1 MHVLN
6 RFLDLLRLDRKDIYQ
21 LFFYALFSGL
31 ISLTMP
37 LGIQAIVNFIQSGRM
52 SVSWAILVTLVVMG
66 VAFNG
71 YLSIMQLRITEN
83 IQQKTFVR
91 ASLLFAYRLPRLK
104 LETIQN
110 VYPPQLANRF
120 MDTLTIQKGTSK
132 LLLDFSAALLQI
144 VFGLL
149 LLALY
154 HPIFILFGIGV
165 LALLYFIFK
174 LSFKAGL
181 ETSLSESKYKY
192 KILAWL
198 QEIARNTFSFRRDD
212 QLQFGL
218 KKTDDLLQHYLTYRE
233 KHFAII
239 RQQNT
244 RLIGFK
250 VLITAG
256 LLGLGGLLVVQQQL
270 NIGQFVAAEIVIVLV
285 INSVEKIIFGLET
298 FYDVLTSIDKMD
310 QVMKMPFEEE
320 SFFDNNS
327 KHANCILEAKDAMY
341 YYSTDKNRSLGPL
354 NFKMEQSEKI
364 LISGDNGAGKSTLL
378 KMLSGYVRPH
388 EGSFQVYDMLLQ
400 KISIQ
405 NFRSELGV
413 VLSGDVPFE
422 GTLWENIT
430 YLQPEVD
437 KEAVRWA
444 IDLVGLADF
453 VTTLEHG
460 YDTPIIAE
468 GRQLSTSISQ
478 RIVLA
483 RAIVHRPK
491 WLFLESPLSHL
502 DPPEAQLIISNLAS
516 TEMKWTL
523 VVISKNPYW
532 KSMITRELTLQHGTI
547 VSDQKH

>member
-1 MHVLN
+1 MQALQ
-6 RFLDLLRLDRKDIYQ
+6 RFFNLLRLDRKDIYQ

-31 ISLTMP
+31 ISLSLP

-71 YLSIMQLRITEN
+71 YLSLMQLRITEN
-83 IQQKTFVR
+83 IQQKIFVR
-91 ASLLFAYRLPRLK
+91 AGLLFAYRLPRLK
-104 LETIQN
+104 METIQQ

-154 HPIFILFGIGV
+154 HPLFILFGIGV

-192 KILAWL
+192 KILGWL
-198 QEIARNTFSFRRDD
+198 QEIARNTFSFRREN

-218 KKTDDLLQHYLTYRE
+218 QKTDDLLGQYLNYRE

-285 INSVEKIIFGLET
+285 INSVEKIILGLET
-298 FYDVLTSIDKMD
+298 FYDVLTSIDKID
-310 QVMKMPFEEE
+310 QVMQMPLEEE
-320 SFFDNNS
+320 ASHEEQATNAD
-327 KHANCILEAKDAMY
+327 CILEAKDAVY
-341 YYSTDKNRSLGPL
+341 HYSSDKNRSLGPL
-354 NFKMEQSEKI
+354 HFKMEQGEKI
-364 LISGDNGAGKSTLL
+364 LISGDNGSGKSTLL

-388 EGSFQVYDMLLQ
+388 DGSFQVYDVLLQ
-400 KISIQ
+400 KVPIQ

-430 YLQPEVD
+430 YLQPNVD

-444 IDLVGLADF
+444 VDLVGMTDF

-468 GRQLSTSISQ
+468 GRQLSTSIAQ

-502 DPPEAQLIISNLAS
+502 DAPDAQLIISKLAAAD
-516 TEMKWTL
+516 MRWTL
-523 VVISKNPYW
+523 VVISKNPSW
-532 KSMITRELTLQHGTI
+532 KSMITRELTLQNGKI
-547 VSDQKH
+547 VSDQKY